1 MRPISI
7 ILTSIIWLV
16 SPDVSAQENDAVIQS
31 GALDE
36 IIVTATRRESNLQTV
51 PLSVFVVTEEALARL
66 GAASFSDYGRTVP
79 GLTFTDFGVVREK
92 QTIRGISTN
101 TTAERNPTTA
111 MYLDEVPLTN
121 AGGLGAAYNPDPMLI
136 DIERIEVLRGP
147 QGTLFG
153 ASAMGGAIRII
164 THQPNL
170 SQTEGSVGARVSSI
184 KNGGPGYELNGML
197 NIPLNNGRAA
207 MRVVGYRRDRD
218 GFIDNLTTGVE
229 NANNDEVT
237 GGRLSGTILLFDRV
251 GVTGRIV
258 YQNRKSD
265 ATNVEDPD
273 VVARTQSRIEEP
285 NGDKW
290 TNYNLVVNA
299 EFAWGNL
306 VSSTSYLD
314 RTIAADLD
322 VSAFLT
328 TFFQVD
334 NPLTTENRGNVE
346 EFVQEVRVLSKGD
359 GQFSWLAG
367 FFYQDQDERFN
378 ANFPSPGFDALTGGL
393 ASMFGPPDDLFV
405 SRPIST
411 LEQVA
416 LYGELSYQLTDNLD
430 FVAGIRWFDINRDF
444 ESTSV
449 GLFVQ
454 GSSAASGS
462 ARETDVTPK
471 FSLSY
476 AASDD
481 LTLYGT
487 AAKGFRSGGV
497 NPLTTTGIPQCDAD
511 LAALG
516 FSEFPISYDSDSLW
530 SYELGAKSRW
540 IGGRLQLNA
549 AVYHIDWSDMQT
561 SKLLSCGVAF
571 VENAGSAVSDGIE
584 IEVVSRPT
592 DSVDFTVGASYNV
605 AELEDDAPNLGGFAG
620 DSIPGVPRLAAN
632 VGMSYYFSAFGG
644 RDAFVHA
651 DYQHVGS
658 SYSDFDRT
666 IRVKLPGYDMV
677 NLRVGLNTEHW
688 SSALFISNLFD
699 KRGILTDINDPIL
712 GGHFITATPP
722 RTVGISTN
730 FRF

>member
-1 MRPISI
+1 MRVLSI
-7 ILTSIIWLV
+7 FLIYIIATGSMTV
-16 SPDVSAQENDAVIQS
+16 VAQENDIGNDSPVFE
-31 GALDE
+31 E
-36 IIVTATRRESNLQTV
+36 IIVTATRREAHVHSV
-51 PLSVFVVTEEALARL
+51 PLSVHVITEEALARL
-66 GAASFSDYGRTVP
+66 GAASFTDYGRTVP
-79 GLTFTDFGVVREK
+79 GLTFTNFGVVREK

-101 TTAERNPTTA
+101 TAGERNPTTA

-121 AGGLGAAYNPDPMLI
+121 AGGLGGAYNPDPMLV

-164 THQPNL
+164 THQPDL
-170 SQTEGSVGARVSSI
+170 LQTAGFVGATVSSI
-184 KNGGPGYELNGML
+184 KNGGPGYEINGMF
-197 NIPLNNGRAA
+197 NIPLNGGKAAIRA
-207 MRVVGYRRDRD
+207 VGYRRDRD
-218 GFIDNLTTGVE
+218 GFINNLTTGVK
-229 NANNDEVT
+229 NANNDQVT
-237 GGRLSGTILLFDRV
+237 GGRLSGTILLSDRV
-251 GVTGRIV
+251 SLTGRIV
-258 YQNRKSD
+258 YQDRESD
-265 ATNVEDPD
+265 ATNLEDPD
-273 VVARTQSRIEEP
+273 VAARTQSRIEEP

-299 EFAWGNL
+299 DFAWGNL

-314 RTIAADLD
+314 RTIAADID

-328 TFFQVD
+328 TFFEVD
-334 NPLTTENRGNVE
+334 NPLTTENRDKVK
-346 EFVQEVRVLSKGD
+346 EFVQEVRIVSKGD
-359 GQFSWLAG
+359 GRFNWLAG
-367 FFYQDQDERFN
+367 IFYQDQDERFN
-378 ANFPSPGFDALTGGL
+378 ANFPSPGFDELTGGL
-393 ASMFGPPDDLFV
+393 ASTFGPPDDLFV
-405 SRPIST
+405 SRPVST

-416 LYGELSYQLTDNLD
+416 LYGELSYQFTDSLA
-430 FVAGIRWFDINRDF
+430 FVAGLRWFDIDRDF

-449 GLFVQ
+449 GLFVP

-471 FSLSY
+471 LSLSY
-476 AASDD
+476 AATED
-481 LTLYGT
+481 LTLYGM

-540 IGGRLQLNA
+540 VGGRFQLNA
-549 AVYHIDWSDMQT
+549 ALYHIDWSDIQT

-571 VENAGSAVSDGIE
+571 VENAGKAVSDGIE

-592 DSVDFTVGASYNV
+592 DSVDITVGASYNI
-605 AELEDDAPNLGGFAG
+605 AELEDDAPNLGGIAG
-620 DSIPGVPRLAAN
+620 DPIPGVPRLAAN
-632 VGMSYYFSAFGG
+632 VGVSFYFSAFGG
-644 RDAFVHA
+644 REAFIHG

-688 SSALFISNLFD
+688 SIALFIDNLLD
-699 KRGILTDINDPIL
+699 DRGILTDINDPIL
-712 GGHFITATPP
+712 GGHFVTATPP
-722 RTVGISTN
+722 RTVGVSATWTY
-730 FRF
+730 